1 MADTRAEARISLAP
15 NGAHVARARSDHVR
29 GIGSAGAIDVL
40 M

>member
-15 NGAHVARARSDHVR
+15 NSAHVPRARSDHAG
-29 GIGSAGAIDVL
+29 GIGSAGAVDVL